1 MSTGELVNPFD
12 GHALPSPA
20 LDDAA
25 ALVLLQTLFGRDGR
39 LTSLGS
45 HQDQNWRVD
54 SELARYVLKVSNPG
68 FPRTGLEAQN
78 AAMQHLAAGECT
90 FDVPVPIAGVDGE
103 LIPRWSHDERVHDVR
118 LVTFVEGRPL
128 ADFDYLAPAVVR
140 RQGELAAQAAVAL
153 EGFDHPGIERLL
165 QWDTRFAF
173 DVIDALLPHVADR
186 DERALIQEASQQAR
200 LVLDPLIPSLRT
212 QVVHADVTDVN
223 VVAQLDGAGRPMPTG
238 LIDFGDM
245 SRTWIASDVATAIVG
260 LVFHDLERP
269 LQLATELVRGYHDT
283 LPLTPEEIDAV
294 WPLVLARAA
303 VCQVSSEQQVELD
316 PHSDYARMS
325 LEMDRANLHAVA
337 SVSPPLARECIRA
350 AVGLGPS
357 RAATS
362 LTQRR
367 WGPLVVGHAEL
378 TLVDLS
384 VTSERFGPGEWQHPA
399 AIAEAVGVAGPDG
412 LAATA
417 HAEARL
423 IDGVEDDPREPASV
437 HLGVDVFAPVGVDVL
452 APVAGE
458 VVELDPVTIRTEDAW
473 LRLDGVASAIGLG
486 RVAAG
491 TPVGTVMPPVA
502 SLPAHV
508 HVQVLTE
515 PVDAPHSCVPSLAPG
530 WLRLCPDPGT
540 ALGLPASQHRD
551 PAALLRRRSRVVAGV
566 QEHYYEHPPE
576 VERGWRHHLF
586 DTDGRAYLDVVNN
599 VAVLGHSHPAVTNA
613 VSHQLQMLN
622 TNSRFNYEAIVAF
635 SERLASRL
643 PDPLD
648 TVLLVNTGSEAV
660 DLSLR
665 VARAAT
671 GHDHVVAVR
680 SAYHGWTLGTD
691 AISTSLADNPTAL
704 QTRPSWVH
712 TVESP
717 NTYRGEH
724 RGDDAAQRYA
734 DDVERALGEVEAT
747 GGGVAAFVAE
757 SLYGNAGG
765 VLLPDGYL
773 RRVYGLV
780 RAVGGLCVA
789 DEVQV
794 GYGRTGHYFWAFEQQ
809 EVVPDIVTVAKPA
822 GNGMAVG
829 AVITTRAIAD
839 AFSSQGSFFSSVG
852 GSPVSARVGLTVLE
866 VIESEGLQE
875 NARDVGDHL
884 HGRLLALMQRYPIVG
899 AVHGLGLYLGVELV
913 RDRLTLEPAT
923 QECAAI
929 CERMLELGVVVQPTS
944 DHLNVLKVKPPLCI
958 TLASADFF
966 VDTLERVLRTGW

>member
-1 MSTGELVNPFD
+1 VSTGQLANPFD

-25 ALVLLQTLFGRDGR
+25 AAVVLRVLFGREGR

-54 SELARYVLKVSNPG
+54 ADDSQFVLKVSNPG

-78 AAMQHLAAGECT
+78 AAMQYLAARDCP
-90 FDVPVPIAGVDGE
+90 FDVPVPVAGVDGE
-103 LIPRWSHDERVHDVR
+103 LIPRWSHDETLHDVR

-128 ADFDYLAPAVVR
+128 ADCDYLAPIVIR
-140 RQGELAAQAAVAL
+140 SHGRLAAQAAVAL

-173 DVIDALLPHVADR
+173 DVIDALLPHVADH
-186 DERALIQEASQQAR
+186 DERIVIDDAAQSAR
-200 LVLDPLIPSLRT
+200 RSLEPLVPSLRT

-223 VVAQLDGAGRPMPTG
+223 VVARLDGAGRPMPVG

-269 LQLATELVRGYHDT
+269 LQLATELVRGYHDA

-303 VCQVSSEQQVELD
+303 VCQVSSEQQVGLD
-316 PHSDYARMS
+316 PHSDYARTS
-325 LEMDRANLHAVA
+325 LAMDRANLHAVA
-337 SVSPPLARECIRA
+337 SVPLVLARECLRA
-350 AVGLGPS
+350 AVGLGPLRS
-357 RAATS
+357 AAM
-362 LTQRR
+362 LTKRR
-367 WGPLVVGHAEL
+367 WGPLVVGGSDL

-384 VTSERFGPGEWQHPA
+384 VTSERLAPGEWHDPA
-399 AIAEAVGVAGPDG
+399 AIAAAVGSSGSDA
-412 LAATA
+412 LTATA

-423 IDGVEDDPREPASV
+423 IGCVEDDVDEPASV
-437 HLGVDVFAPVGVDVL
+437 HLGVDVFAPVGVEVL
-452 APVAGE
+452 APTAGE
-458 VVELDPVTIRTEDAW
+458 VVALDPLTIRADDAW
-473 LRLDGVASAIGLG
+473 LRLDGVMAATALG
-486 RVAAG
+486 QVEVG
-491 TPVGTVMPPVA
+491 TPVGVVA
-502 SLPAHV
+502 PGLAALPAHV

-515 PVDAPHSCVPSLAPG
+515 SVDAPRSCVPSLAPG
-530 WLRLCPDPGT
+530 WLRLCPDPGP
-540 ALGLPASQHRD
+540 ALGLAPSPHRD
-551 PAALLRRRSRVVAGV
+551 AGVLLRRRNRVVAAV
-566 QEHYYEHPPE
+566 QEHYYQNPPE

-586 DTDGRAYLDVVNN
+586 DTDGRSYLDVVNN
-599 VAVLGHSHPAVTNA
+599 VAVLGHSHPAVTDA
-613 VSHQLQMLN
+613 VGRQLRMLN

-635 SERLASRL
+635 SERLASLL

-660 DLSLR
+660 DLALR
-665 VARAAT
+665 IARAAT
-671 GHDHVVAVR
+671 GQEHVVVVR

-691 AISTSLADNPTAL
+691 AISTSLADNPAAL

-717 NTYRGEH
+717 NTYRGQH
-724 RGDDAAQRYA
+724 RGDDAGQRYA
-734 DDVERALGEVEAT
+734 DDVDRALREIAVS
-747 GGGVAAFVAE
+747 GGVAAFVAE

-773 RRVYGLV
+773 RRAYGLV
-780 RAVGGLCVA
+780 RAAGGLCIA

-794 GYGRTGHYFWAFEQQ
+794 GYGRTGHYFWAFQQ
-809 EVVPDIVTVAKPA
+809 QDVVPDIVTVAKSA

-839 AFSSQGSFFSSVG
+839 SFSSQGSFFSSVG
-852 GSPVSARVGLTVLE
+852 GSPASARAGLTVLE
-866 VIESEGLQE
+866 VIETERLQE
-875 NARDVGDHL
+875 NARVVGDHL
-884 HGRLLALMQRYPIVG
+884 RARLLDLMHDYPIVG
-899 AVHGLGLYLGVELV
+899 VVHGLGLYLGVELV
-913 RDRLTLEPAT
+913 RDRVTLEPAT

-929 CERMLELGVVVQPTS
+929 CERMLQLGVIVQPTS
-944 DHLNVLKVKPPLCI
+944 DHLNVLKVKPPLCL
-958 TLASADFF
+958 TQASADFF